1 MLLLTQV
8 LVDVPIDPVRVL
20 RDTKVCVFWVLHMT
34 IVDHVFPKVTG
45 PSTLLLS
52 QASQARVATHHQ
64 TEHPL
69 FPLHS
74 FPDDVVTSDRRFRV
88 AMALREAGLHDTT
101 YARRIIAAIPPPHP
115 PRPDQQS
122 SLFK

>member
-45 PSTLLLS
+45 PSALLS
-52 QASQARVATHHQ
+52 QASQARVAAHHQ

-101 YARRIIAAIPPPHP
+101 YARRIIAAIPPLHP